1 MNDLQVV
8 MLDLFVEFKRVCE
21 KHHLT
26 YFLIGG
32 TALGAIRHQGFIPW
46 DDDLD
51 IGMPRPDYDKLMT
64 LSDEFNHPYFLQ
76 NFKTDPS
83 YSLGYAKLRHSN
95 TTFIEKWYQ
104 HQNINHGI
112 WIDIF
117 AIDGMSKKKLT
128 KVKSPKPYLLWFM
141 FYLAYLGHF
150 YAKPRKNTWFVQ
162 IPLYLVSILFI
173 PFNIANYMTRL
184 IIKWMK
190 AIPYQKATLVGSY
203 LTWAFNREA
212 LPKAF
217 YGEGIKV
224 KFEGI
229 DALVPTNY
237 DAYLTAKYGNYM
249 KLPPLEQQ
257 KGHHYDSGVSTTI
270 SYKDYLKGKR

>member
-117 AIDGMSKKKLT
+117 AIDGMSKKKIT

-203 LTWAFNREA
+203 LT
-212 LPKAF
+212 
-217 YGEGIKV
+217 
-224 KFEGI
+224 
-229 DALVPTNY
+229 
-237 DAYLTAKYGNYM
+237 
-249 KLPPLEQQ
+249 
-257 KGHHYDSGVSTTI
+257 
-270 SYKDYLKGKR
+270 